1 MGLLTP
7 LAIRIG
13 AVSWMPRLLPQ
24 IVWVDVR
31 LQRITGGR
39 VGLLDIAGL
48 PNLVLTVAG
57 RRSGIRRSTPL
68 LYVPYDDTYLIAGSY
83 FGGPAEPTWVANL
96 EAARAGN
103 VSIDGRPAAVTAR
116 RLDGAERERA
126 WQHMLRTWPN
136 FAKYEERTERE
147 IKVFQ
152 LTPA

>member
-13 AVSWMPRLLPQ
+13 AVPWMPRLLPQ

-31 LQRITGGR
+31 LQRLTGGR

-48 PNLVLTVAG
+48 PNLVLTVVG
-57 RRSGIRRSTPL
+57 RQSGIRRSTPL
-68 LYVPYDDTYLIAGSY
+68 LCVPYEGTYLIAGSY
-83 FGGPAEPTWVANL
+83 FGGPAEPAWVANL
-96 EAARAGN
+96 EAAMTGELT
-103 VSIDGRPAAVTAR
+103 VDGRPTEFTAR
-116 RLDGAERERA
+116 RIEGAERDRL
-126 WQHMLRTWPN
+126 WQHMLQTWPN
-136 FAKYEERTERE
+136 FARYEERTERE